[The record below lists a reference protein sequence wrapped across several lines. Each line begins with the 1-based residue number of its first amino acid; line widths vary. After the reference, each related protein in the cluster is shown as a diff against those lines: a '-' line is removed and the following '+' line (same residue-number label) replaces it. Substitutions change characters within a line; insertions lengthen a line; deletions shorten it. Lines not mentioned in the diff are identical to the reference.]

1 LSRVK
6 VSLMALALM
15 SACNGKSS
23 AGPPAQSARAEH
35 ARSAEELAF
44 RDSEWGAIESRRFS
58 VALSLPE
65 RSRWSVD
72 DRTERWLVAV
82 HHSTQSKLRVR
93 TWLAPR
99 LVRPAECAA
108 EARLWSGDIPELSDS
123 AVERRELG
131 APSGF
136 RTELTV
142 GVRPAKAGQLE
153 GYAVAFGATV
163 GRCYGAIFTT
173 MAGGEAKA
181 DVIGRRLAIVVDGV
195 LARVET
201 VAIDQRAEPLER
213 P

>member
-1 LSRVK
+1 
-6 VSLMALALM
+6 MGLALM
-15 SACNGKSS
+15 SACSGASD
-23 AGPPAQSARAEH
+23 AGPTARSAAAEH
-35 ARSAEELAF
+35 ARVEQLAF
-44 RDSEWGAIESRRFS
+44 SDSEWGAIESRRFS

-65 RSRWSVD
+65 RSRWNVD

-82 HHSTQSKLRVR
+82 HPSTQSKLRVR

-108 EARLWSGDIPELSDS
+108 EARLWSGDIPDLAEN

-131 APSGF
+131 APPGF

-142 GVRPAKAGQLE
+142 GVRPARAGQLE

-163 GRCYGAIFTT
+163 GRCYGAIFST

-181 DVIGRRLAIVVDGV
+181 DVIGRRLAVVVDGV
-195 LARVET
+195 LARVESI
-201 VAIDQRAEPLER
+201 AIDQRAEPPER